1 MPLTPA
7 TLSQL
12 RAVVGADQV
21 FTSKEDLIPYAFDGT
36 AAMSQMPGCVAFVT
50 TTEQIVGVLK
60 LANTTRTP
68 VVTRGSGTGLS
79 GGSLPS
85 SDCIVMCT
93 ARMNRILEN

>member
-1 MPLTPA
+1 MPLAPA

-68 VVTRGSGTGLS
+68 
-79 GGSLPS
+79 S
-85 SDCIVMCT
+85 SRAAPERASAAAACPRPI
-93 ARMNRILEN
+93 AS